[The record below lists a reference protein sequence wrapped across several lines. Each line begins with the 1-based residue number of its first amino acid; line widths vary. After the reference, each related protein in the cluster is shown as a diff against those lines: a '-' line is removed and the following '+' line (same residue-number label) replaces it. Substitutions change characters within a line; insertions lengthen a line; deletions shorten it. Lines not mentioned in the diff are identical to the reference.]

1 MNKNVYEL
9 LFTAEKLK
17 KIEDKMDKLQETDLF
32 QSSDELM
39 NDIGEVIGSLN
50 NLIDT
55 LERHAERLITE
66 KGDNYDS
73 V

>member
-1 MNKNVYEL
+1 MKKEVYQVVL
-9 LFTAEKLK
+9 TAEKLK

-39 NDIGEVIGSLN
+39 SDIGEVIGSLN

-55 LERHAERLITE
+55 LEKHAERLITE
-66 KGDNYDS
+66 KGDNYDA